1 MQHNINKMASYID
14 ELLDTAVS
22 QRNKM
27 DFPIILVLED
37 KDDSASSLIG
47 RLFASHYPSY
57 YVSTDGS
64 DMDVAM
70 QVQAIPTHVE
80 VAVIGLQNIAAINDT
95 CQILQPTHGISLL
108 SEERIIYMYKSLEK
122 IRGLM
127 FINNAH
133 QALISESAMYFK
145 KIFFAESHELST
157 ENLPI
162 EVLFEANTV
171 SFLNDK
177 GERFDVKTMI
187 ENKALILACVT
198 LGRYFKIPIE
208 KIIAVIQNG

>member
-1 MQHNINKMASYID
+1 MASYIE
-14 ELLDTAVS
+14 ELTYTAES
-22 QRNKM
+22 QRDKM

-37 KDDSASSLIG
+37 KDNSASSLIG

-57 YVSTDGS
+57 YVSTLGT

-70 QVQAIPTHVE
+70 QIQAIPMHVE
-80 VAVIGLQNIAAINDT
+80 VAIVGLQNIKAINDT
-95 CQILQPTHGISLL
+95 CQILKPSHGISLL
-108 SEERIIYMYKSLEK
+108 GEAHSIYMYKDLEK

-145 KIFFAESHELST
+145 KIFFAQSQELSP

-162 EVLFEANTV
+162 EVLFEADTV

-177 GERFDVKTMI
+177 GERFDVKTAI

-208 KIIAVIQNG
+208 KIISIIQNG